1 MCTCTIFEMGVDW
14 KKNQENSGI
23 KISGRPVANASNIC
37 VKRHII
43 RIIVAQVAIAQFN

>member
-23 KISGRPVANASNIC
+23 KIS
-37 VKRHII
+37 
-43 RIIVAQVAIAQFN
+43 VAQSQMQVTFVLGDI